1 MLSKISIQ
9 GFKSIHDIQDL
20 ELGLVNVFIGAN
32 GSGKTNLLEAVG
44 MLSAAASGRVDSE
57 SLSRRGVRLSVPHLP
72 PKGRRSALMCLSI
85 N

>member
-9 GFKSIHDIQDL
+9 GFKSIHDIQEL

-32 GSGKTNLLEAVG
+32 GSGKTNEFPAVG

-57 SLSRRGVRLSVPHLP
+57 SR
-72 PKGRRSALMCLSI
+72 KEA
-85 N
+85 